1 MSAFKDDVR
10 LRLSGSWQST
20 VDVAGSLGPQRGLDH
35 YQLVRK
41 TYSHLLR
48 MEEDGEVVSIMRT
61 DEEGRRMRFWRLVRC
76 RRSRSTS

>member
-1 MSAFKDDVR
+1 MSAFKDDIR

-20 VDVAGSLGPQRGLDH
+20 VDVAGSLGPQRGLDR

-48 MEEDGEVVSIMRT
+48 MEEDGEVVSVMRT
-61 DEEGRRMRFWRLVRC
+61 DEEGRRMRFWRLARW
-76 RRSRSTS
+76 RTTRFLS